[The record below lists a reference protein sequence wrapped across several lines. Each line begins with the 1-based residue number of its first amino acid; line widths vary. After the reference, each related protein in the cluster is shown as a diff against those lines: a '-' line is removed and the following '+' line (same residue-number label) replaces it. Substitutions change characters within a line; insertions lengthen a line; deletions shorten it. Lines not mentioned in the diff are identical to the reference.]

1 MGDAMT
7 LGPYRLVCQ
16 TYTQDSNRNFDTE
29 YALLDVFRGGKKITQ
44 LAPERRF
51 YQASQTS
58 STMVALHSTLASDLY
73 VIYEGRNPDTD
84 KPIIK
89 VFLNPLMNWIWI
101 GVLIVVMGTFLALV
115 PNLTRT
121 PARVAVGEPCWR
133 RLGVSMLS
141 CGSAMA
147 AVVVCLL
154 AVVMLGADPS
164 SRFNKI
170 GHEMICTCGCG
181 QVLLECNHVG
191 CPVSPVMINELH
203 AQMDGGGSDTL
214 ILNWFAA
221 KYGATVLAAP
231 IRGGFDNVAWIA
243 PMAAFLLAT
252 VGVGFLIRMWTMRSG
267 RHAPVSAAGHEVGGD
282 ALRERI
288 RRETEY

>member
-1 MGDAMT
+1 MF
-7 LGPYRLVCQ
+7 
-16 TYTQDSNRNFDTE
+16 S
-29 YALLDVFRGGKKITQ
+29 FRFRRWI
-44 LAPERRF
+44 LA
-51 YQASQTS
+51 
-58 STMVALHSTLASDLY
+58 
-73 VIYEGRNPDTD
+73 G
-84 KPIIK
+84 
-89 VFLNPLMNWIWI
+89 
-101 GVLIVVMGTFLALV
+101 
-115 PNLTRT
+115 
-121 PARVAVGEPCWR
+121 
-133 RLGVSMLS
+133 
-141 CGSAMA
+141 
-147 AVVVCLL
+147 VVCLL

-164 SRFNKI
+164 SRFNKV

-203 AQMDGGGSDTL
+203 AQMDSGGSDTL

-252 VGVGFLIRMWTMRSG
+252 VGVGFLIRVWTVRSG
-267 RHAPVSAAGHEVGGD
+267 RRVPVSAAGPNMED
-282 ALRERI
+282 AALRERI

>member
-1 MGDAMT
+1 MQGLMGRGEEGIPQGLKPRFVAA
-7 LGPYRLVCQ
+7 GERAK
-16 TYTQDSNRNFDTE
+16 TE
-29 YALLDVFRGGKKITQ
+29 ALAYLEATTESALKMYGASMRHGTKAHGRS
-44 LAPERRF
+44 LRRWI
-51 YQASQTS
+51 QA
-58 STMVALHSTLASDLY
+58 
-73 VIYEGRNPDTD
+73 G
-84 KPIIK
+84 
-89 VFLNPLMNWIWI
+89 
-101 GVLIVVMGTFLALV
+101 
-115 PNLTRT
+115 
-121 PARVAVGEPCWR
+121 
-133 RLGVSMLS
+133 
-141 CGSAMA
+141 
-147 AVVVCLL
+147 VVCLL
-154 AVVMLGADPS
+154 VVVMLGADPS
-164 SRFNKI
+164 SRFNKM

-252 VGVGFLIRMWTMRSG
+252 VGVGFLIRVWTVRSG
-267 RHAPVSAAGHEVGGD
+267 RRLPVSAAGSGLGGD